1 MLLCH
6 PATLLLS
13 YCAPHACELGQCHAR
28 PKPHPQAAP
37 PSLTPHPK
45 PEQVLLSLAR
55 AGHVAEALR
64 MLDAASARGV
74 HLAPSVGEER
84 ELWVHC
90 LEHGVQDDAPPQ
102 YIRAAA
108 ARSLAAA

>member
-1 MLLCH
+1 MPC
-6 PATLLLS
+6 S
-13 YCAPHACELGQCHAR
+13 
-28 PKPHPQAAP
+28 PQAAP
-37 PSLTPHPK
+37 PSLSPKPEPHPK

-64 MLDAASARGV
+64 LLDAAAARGV
-74 HLAPSVGEER
+74 LLAPSAGEER
-84 ELWVHC
+84 ELWLRC

-102 YIRAAA
+102 CIRAAA